1 MKMQD
6 ADYQDFNFRSLS
18 YDVGCSIEEEPF
30 RGETGAVGDPIC
42 TLDGIELDT
51 PPEMMST
58 PPLLDTPLEVSAVP
72 RYFGGGYLSSRSI
85 DKNLNLCFPGVVLD
99 AVSCC
104 DISGSERLV
113 Q

>member
-1 MKMQD
+1 MQD

-58 PPLLDTPLEVSAVP
+58 PPLLDTPLEVSAVSYSLLW
-72 RYFGGGYLSSRSI
+72 RGLF
-85 DKNLNLCFPGVVLD
+85 V
-99 AVSCC
+99 
-104 DISGSERLV
+104 E
-113 Q
+113 